1 MLNAL
6 FHRAQATVDN
16 AIGQAVNRALIVL
29 PFLVA
34 LGFATAAAT
43 SRLVRELGPE
53 LGYLAIAGGYAVI
66 GLFVAALV
74 MARSQPQTDQ
84 PSAAGAAA
92 DEQAAASTASQV
104 SDADRELITA
114 ALTTAAPV
122 ALPALITALLRNLP
136 IVVALASLLYILT
149 RPGKTNDVDQT
160 SSA

>member
-16 AIGQAVNRALIVL
+16 AIGQAVNRALVTL

-43 SRLVRELGPE
+43 SWLVRELGPE
-53 LGYLAIAGGYAVI
+53 LGYLAVAGGYAMI
-66 GLFVAALV
+66 GLFMAALV
-74 MARSQPQTDQ
+74 MGGSQPQTEQ
-84 PSAAGAAA
+84 PSATATAAEA
-92 DEQAAASTASQV
+92 DATPSPASQV
-104 SDADRELITA
+104 SDADRELIAA

-149 RPGKTNDVDQT
+149 RPGKSNDIDQT

>member
-104 SDADRELITA
+104 SDADRELIAA

>member
-92 DEQAAASTASQV
+92 DEQAASSTASQV

-136 IVVALASLLYILT
+136 IVVALASLLYIFI
-149 RPGKTNDVDQT
+149 RPGKTNDVGQT